1 MADKDNEKT
10 KEKKDPSAE
19 GKVGIL
25 TWIIMAAV
33 VLVLSGSG
41 FVVGRL
47 VADSAGP
54 RSQAEIAEQA
64 AAQAEVKAVDE
75 AGNESGTDSQTKTSD
90 TWYYDQLASVVVNP
104 DEPGATRFVRVG
116 LILEMN
122 ATFTKENAEKLIKE
136 QKEPLLVNWLNLYFK
151 GLSLDQ
157 MEDEK
162 DMNHILAQITDA
174 FNEILFPN
182 AKPQIKRTLIREFNI
197 Q

>member
-1 MADKDNEKT
+1 MADKGQEKT
-10 KEKKDPSAE
+10 TEKTDKPAG
-19 GKVGIL
+19 GKAGIL
-25 TWIIMAAV
+25 TWVIMIIVIMI
-33 VLVLSGSG
+33 LSGSG
-41 FVVGRL
+41 FIVGRL
-47 VADSAGP
+47 VADSTGARNP
-54 RSQAEIAEQA
+54 QEIADQA
-64 AAQAEVKAVDE
+64 AAEAQAKTME
-75 AGNESGTDSQTKTSD
+75 AEAELKTEASESASGDS
-90 TWYYDQLASVVVNP
+90 WYYGELASVVVNP

-116 LILEMN
+116 LILEMD
-122 ATFTKENAEKLIKE
+122 ASITKEEAEKLIKK

-182 AKPQIKRTLIREFNI
+182 AKSKIKRTLIREFNI

>member
-10 KEKKDPSAE
+10 TDKKEKTSD
-19 GKVGIL
+19 GKIGIL
-25 TWIIMAAV
+25 TWIIMLAV

-54 RSQAEIAEQA
+54 RSEQEIADQA
-64 AAQAEVKAVDE
+64 AAQADAKVDE
-75 AGNESGTDSQTKTSD
+75 QADDNGETASTD
-90 TWYYDQLASVVVNP
+90 TWYYDTLESVVVNP

-116 LILEMN
+116 LILEMS
-122 ATFTKENAEKLIKE
+122 AGFTKEDAEKLIP
-136 QKEPLLVNWLNLYFK
+136 QKQPLLINWLNLYFK

-174 FNEILFPN
+174 FNEILYPN